1 MQGKTGLNLIPSHI
15 IMIILQLGFEKK
27 MKKAFDHMMDII
39 IMIIK
44 ATSCKLVKYMIS
56 QQILIIHE

>member
-15 IMIILQLGFEKK
+15 IMISLQLGFEKN
-27 MKKAFDHMMDII
+27 MKKVFDHMMDVI

-44 ATSCKLVKYMIS
+44 ATSCKLVIYD
-56 QQILIIHE
+56 

>member
-15 IMIILQLGFEKK
+15 IMIILQLGFEKN
-27 MKKAFDHMMDII
+27 MKKVFDHMMDVI

-44 ATSCKLVKYMIS
+44 ATSCKLVIYD
-56 QQILIIHE
+56 